1 MDSKFISYFK
11 IIKQREK
18 QLLIDYNFILDK
30 IDNTSFRD
38 TAITQITYHNGSKIS
53 LFIDFSVI
61 REGDL
66 LLLDK
71 KKHLWIIM
79 ELEIQRNI

>member
-18 QLLIDYNFILDK
+18 QLLIDYNFIL
-30 IDNTSFRD
+30 DNTSFRD